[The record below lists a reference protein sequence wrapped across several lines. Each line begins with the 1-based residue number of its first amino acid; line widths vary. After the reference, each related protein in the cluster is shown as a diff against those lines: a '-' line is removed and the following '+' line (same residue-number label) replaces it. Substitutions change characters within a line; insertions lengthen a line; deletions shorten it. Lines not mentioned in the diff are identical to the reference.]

1 MAYAG
6 LSVRLRPFVL
16 TAAPNADMRGGGMT
30 PEYCYGGHRAAA
42 EIRRSPGLA
51 PGL

>member
-30 PEYCYGGHRAAA
+30 PHRAAA